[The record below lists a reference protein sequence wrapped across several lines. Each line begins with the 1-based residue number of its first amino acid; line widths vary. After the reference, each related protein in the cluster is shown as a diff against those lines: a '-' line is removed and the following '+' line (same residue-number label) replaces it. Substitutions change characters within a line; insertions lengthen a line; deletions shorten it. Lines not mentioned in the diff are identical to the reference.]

1 MVQDRTG
8 WYVMEQDN
16 GMPMV
21 GLAKSERVAQALE
34 REIRTGS
41 VTHGDQ
47 LNSENMLMQRFDVS
61 RNTVRRG
68 LQILASRGLIATR
81 TGIGSF
87 VTYQGATLDD
97 TQGWSVA
104 LSQGPGRL
112 ITQLLDLRRGECART
127 DAFLTS
133 QGLNAFGD
141 YLCIDRLRSDEASQE
156 GVSLEYS
163 RLPWR
168 DALEDVLVDGL
179 IEDSL
184 NKTLS
189 AKGLS
194 LASGNETAGVLA
206 HLGAEDAALMKRPTG
221 AAMLHLRRLT
231 KAEDGSL
238 LEYVESILDPD
249 RFGLRVD
256 F

>member
-1 MVQDRTG
+1 
-8 WYVMEQDN
+8 MEQVDE
-16 GMPMV
+16 MPMI
-21 GLAKSERVAQALE
+21 GLAKSERVAHVLE

-41 VTHGDQ
+41 VAHGDQ
-47 LNSENMLMQRFDVS
+47 LHSEVMLMQRFDVS

-68 LQILASRGLIATR
+68 LQILANRGLIATR

-87 VTYQGATLDD
+87 VTYQGAAIDD

-112 ITQLLDLRRGECART
+112 VTQLLDLRRGGCART
-127 DAFLTS
+127 DAFLVS
-133 QGLNAFGD
+133 QGQDAFGD
-141 YLCIDRLRSDEASQE
+141 YLCLDRLRRDEATEQ

-168 DALEDVLVDGL
+168 DVLTPVLTDGLVD
-179 IEDSL
+179 DSL
-184 NKTLS
+184 HKTLL

-194 LASGNETAGVLA
+194 FASGNEIAGVLA
-206 HLGAEDAALMKRPTG
+206 HLSDEDAAVMKRPAG
-221 AAMLHLRRLT
+221 DAMLHLRRLT
-231 KAEDGSL
+231 KTQDGSL

-249 RFGLRVD
+249 RFGLKVA